1 MVASAQDSGLFGK
14 LRKLVSPKIPSPPE
28 PTPLSLEEILN
39 LAPLSETHRKAII
52 RGAVKRGI
60 TDKPEYL
67 ASVLEEMQ
75 KDDGVGVYNCA
86 MFAAQHGMRQIA
98 VEIYTAN
105 KLYGDA
111 ISALFDVG
119 ELEQAMELFPLLSES
134 KGFFS
139 KGKLYERAAEWSSI
153 YFRDEERTKSL
164 KELALSAHQEYSRW
178 EEGGKLA
185 ERWKMPE
192 RAIAAYVAG
201 AEKDTHNALFYYRNA
216 ARVAKDSNDAADAEK
231 YLRQAADALIGDTRF
246 NSLNANDILRL
257 GEEINDPAIIQKAYE
272 LSHDYIHAGDIAE
285 KRRGDIES
293 AIGNYLKANRLDLA
307 VGCAL
312 SHNLPERA
320 VSIYRKNDM
329 LNEGLQ
335 LALEH
340 GIIIEA
346 KEIAQTI
353 ITGYGDK
360 IHGYRALEK
369 LSAPDE
375 ANRIS
380 LEAELHFAR
389 EGRFKEAAEFSQDET
404 RKNAYLI
411 LAERC
416 GYLNKSVQ

>member
-52 RGAVKRGI
+52 SGAVKRRV
-60 TDKPEYL
+60 TDKPEHL
-67 ASVLEEMQ
+67 TFVLEEMQ

-86 MFAAQHGMRQIA
+86 MFAAQHGMRQKA
-98 VEIYTAN
+98 VEIYITN

-111 ISALFDVG
+111 ISALLDVK
-119 ELEQAMELFPLLSES
+119 ELGKALELFPLLSES

-139 KGKLYERAAEWSSI
+139 KGKLYERTAELSSSF
-153 YFRDEERTKSL
+153 FRDKEEV
-164 KELALSAHQEYSRW
+164 
-178 EEGGKLA
+178 KLA
-185 ERWKMPE
+185 ERWKLPE

-216 ARVAKDSNDAADAEK
+216 ARVAKDSNDAAGAEK
-231 YLRQAADALIGDTRF
+231 YLRLAADALIGDTIF

-329 LNEGLQ
+329 LNEGL
-335 LALEH
+335 
-340 GIIIEA
+340 
-346 KEIAQTI
+346 
-353 ITGYGDK
+353 
-360 IHGYRALEK
+360 
-369 LSAPDE
+369 
-375 ANRIS
+375 
-380 LEAELHFAR
+380 
-389 EGRFKEAAEFSQDET
+389 
-404 RKNAYLI
+404 
-411 LAERC
+411 
-416 GYLNKSVQ
+416 

>member
-14 LRKLVSPKIPSPPE
+14 LRKLLSPKIPSPPE

-75 KDDGVGVYNCA
+75 KDDQVSVYNCA
-86 MFAAQHGMRQIA
+86 TFAAQHGMRQIA

-360 IHGYRALEK
+360 IGEIICTRRSQSHK
-369 LSAPDE
+369 LRSRTSFCP
-375 ANRIS
+375 RRQI
-380 LEAELHFAR
+380 
-389 EGRFKEAAEFSQDET
+389 
-404 RKNAYLI
+404 
-411 LAERC
+411 
-416 GYLNKSVQ
+416 